1 MGMGVGVAVGCGRT
15 TSCILL
21 HDAASKDTFS
31 ELPSS
36 CLVHALVLP
45 LQCSQYFQLEGT
57 PVPGTLAVD
66 RTAGLALLACA
77 AHAYICEGDQLT
89 PQEGATGRYYGC
101 RSTAEL
107 PEVWAGSCLGKGL
120 GGDGG
125 DLVCWTRQCDPLGLT
140 GETV

>member
-1 MGMGVGVAVGCGRT
+1 MGMGVGVAVGRGRT
-15 TSCILL
+15 TFCILL
-21 HDAASKDTFS
+21 HDAASKGTFS

-89 PQEGATGRYYGC
+89 SQEGATGTGRYYGC

-120 GGDGG
+120 
-125 DLVCWTRQCDPLGLT
+125 CWTRQCDPLGLT